1 MSPEYQKCKAIEN
14 PKVAAA
20 SPAEV
25 PSPVAGVSQDPGVAS
40 SAAAPDAAGQP
51 AEYSQEGVAAG
62 EKSEGPA
69 PSSASSCAAEED
81 QEAAFVPEFEG
92 PAREDM
98 GSEFVR
104 ALDGEYTEA
113 AQEEARSAHAAAD
126 ARWDSLPTYL
136 RLAAGEAPPPDT
148 DQADSS
154 I

>member
-1 MSPEYQKCKAIEN
+1 MSEAAPV

-25 PSPVAGVSQDPGVAS
+25 PSPAAGVSQGPGAAS

-51 AEYSQEGVAAG
+51 AEYSQEGVAVG
-62 EKSEGPA
+62 EKSEEPA
-69 PSSASSCAAEED
+69 PGSASSCVAEED
-81 QEAAFVPEFEG
+81 RRAAFVPDWGG
-92 PAREDM
+92 PAKKDM

-113 AQEEARSAHAAAD
+113 AQEEARNAHAAAD
-126 ARWDSLPTYL
+126 ARWDILPTYL
-136 RLAAGEAPPPDT
+136 QLAPGEAPPPDT